1 MKTKTKWYLIGDP
14 AVREKINSTLRVTGM
29 SIVLGF
35 ACIGLGALA
44 RVVVTIL
51 AW

>member
-14 AVREKINSTLRVTGM
+14 AIRDKINSTLRVTGM

-35 ACIGLGALA
+35 ACIGLGAFLRA
-44 RVVVTIL
+44 VVTIL